1 MNRSPQLPHIA
12 HSSRL
17 EAPHKKVLHVSA
29 SSTLHMGTPIPISCT
44 WGHLKIR
51 WWYCSQTHNRPK
63 QFTVK
68 GDKNLLV
75 PDVIWDANYPTF
87 FTKSSKAVA
96 FTQSCVRSCDRPT
109 GWAQV
114 PLVPIQTYFRQA
126 FLRDGIAPKA
136 FLHPDLYTLRC
147 AAALP
152 GSLSHPPSYRQM
164 QDWLDNICSSA
175 NPTGCFL
182 SLHWLL
188 GMYSLII
195 FYSNAFPRKW
205 WGWLLFITSG
215 PPFSLL
221 WGQRLYLHPKAACF
235 PLYPLVNIFSLTMF
249 SLVSFFP
256 LLSCVLPSLYHS
268 FFCWRKLKRKHIKY
282 VGLL

>member
-51 WWYCSQTHNRPK
+51 RWYCSQTHNRPK

-87 FTKSSKAVA
+87 STKSSKAVA

-205 WGWLLFITSG
+205 WGWLLFYNLRSTFLSSLRTEIISAPQSCLLSFVPSG
-215 PPFSLL
+215 EYVQFNYVLP
-221 WGQRLYLHPKAACF
+221 RL
-235 PLYPLVNIFSLTMF
+235 
-249 SLVSFFP
+249 FFP
-256 LLSCVLPSLYHS
+256 SSVLCLAISVSQLFLLEKTEAKTH
-268 FFCWRKLKRKHIKY
+268 
-282 VGLL
+282 